1 MYEGGL
7 LGAGK
12 KKKERM
18 EDAGSDAG
26 VSVYVCRMPVL
37 EMSEKECT

>member
-1 MYEGGL
+1 MKVASWEQE
-7 LGAGK
+7 K